1 MTRGGG
7 FFGRFRA
14 DSGEDETKLYTP
26 EELGQD
32 EPEEEPVE
40 EGPGFTVEKA
50 VRIVDDLPP
59 DVSRESALHIVR
71 ETLVAAGVDLT
82 ALERQSR
89 ARETKLNS
97 EVALARGRREDLKKR
112 ADEVL
117 GSLEDEI
124 RKAREARDTGVTAE
138 EERISRARKRLG
150 EVRRVRAFFG
160 FPEVEDEFPEE
171 DPSDETQVLEGPIL
185 PEQLSGTDPEETQV
199 LPRQPRE
206 SFPDDPKDEEGREG
220 GVR

>member
-14 DSGEDETKLYTP
+14 DAGEDETRLYSP
-26 EELGQD
+26 EDLVGD
-32 EPEEEPVE
+32 EPEEEAVE
-40 EGPGFTVEKA
+40 DEPGFTVEKA

-71 ETLVAAGVDLT
+71 ETLVAAGVNL
-82 ALERQSR
+82 AVLERQTR

-97 EVALARGRREDLKKR
+97 EVSLARGRREDLKKR

-124 RKAREARDTGVTAE
+124 RKAREARDTGVSAE
-138 EERISRARKRLG
+138 EERISRARKSLG

-160 FPEVEDEFPEE
+160 FPEVEDEFGEE
-171 DPSDETQVLEGPIL
+171 GSGDETQVLEGPIL
-185 PEQLSGTDPEETQV
+185 PERLQGTDPEETQV

-206 SFPDDPKDEEGREG
+206 PLPDEPG
-220 GVR
+220 GEVR